1 LSVSIGTATLILVRF
16 VTGMP
21 GLSRYPPVEPP
32 WAPKMSTADIQ
43 RLARGI
49 DDLGFDGL
57 LVPEHIVL
65 PPDLAEAMGAH
76 WPHALTAMSFLA
88 GATTRL
94 TVISA
99 IVILPLHTPVVL
111 AKEIATLDVLSG
123 GRLIVAFGVGHA
135 AEEFEALGVRFDQR
149 GRMADEYLEA
159 MSVLWSEDVPSFTGD
174 YVRFADIRF
183 EPKPIQK
190 PHPPIWIGG
199 NSRASLRRAA
209 RWQGWFPWQVTAA
222 ELPLRLAEL
231 RRDRTFADGGDPFD
245 VMLPV
250 SPVRVDERDHRPLDA
265 GGGAPIPPASAQAA
279 VDAVGALAEIGVT
292 WTSVPP
298 PGPPSRTLD
307 EYLERLDWVAR
318 EVMCHFR

>member
-1 LSVSIGTATLILVRF
+1 MGATLHAVRF

-21 GLSRYPPVEPP
+21 GLSRYPPIEPE
-32 WAPKMSTADIQ
+32 WAPTMSAPDMQ

-49 DDLGFDGL
+49 DDLDFDGL

-65 PPDLAEAMGAH
+65 PPDLADAMGAH

-88 GATTRL
+88 GATSRI

-99 IVILPLHTPVVL
+99 IVILPLHNPVVL
-111 AKEIATLDVLSG
+111 AKEIATLDALSG
-123 GRLIVAFGVGHA
+123 GRLIVACGVGHA

-159 MSVLWSEDVPSFTGD
+159 MSVLWTEEEPSFDGRF
-174 YVRFADIRF
+174 VRFADIRF
-183 EPKPIQK
+183 EPKPVQK

-199 NSRASLRRAA
+199 NSPASLRRAA

-222 ELPLRLAEL
+222 DLPSRLAEM
-231 RRDRTFADGGDPFD
+231 RNDPAFGDAGPPPD

-250 SPVRVDERDHRPLDA
+250 SPVRVDEHDHRPLD
-265 GGGAPIPPASAQAA
+265 GGAGAPVPPVSAQAA
-279 VDAVGALAEIGVT
+279 VDAVGALADMGVT

-298 PGPPSRTLD
+298 PGPPTRSVD
-307 EYLERLDWVAR
+307 EYLDRLDWVAR
-318 EVMCHFR
+318 EVIAHFR